1 MFDGNK
7 STAGT
12 KKDQSSD
19 DQTVQDDVASVN
31 ETLQHGDDGRSG
43 VSTQRYAT

>member
-7 STAGT
+7 STAET
-12 KKDQSSD
+12 KKDQSND
-19 DQTVQDDVASVN
+19 DQTVQDDIASVN
-31 ETLQHGDDGRSG
+31 EKLQHGDDGRNE